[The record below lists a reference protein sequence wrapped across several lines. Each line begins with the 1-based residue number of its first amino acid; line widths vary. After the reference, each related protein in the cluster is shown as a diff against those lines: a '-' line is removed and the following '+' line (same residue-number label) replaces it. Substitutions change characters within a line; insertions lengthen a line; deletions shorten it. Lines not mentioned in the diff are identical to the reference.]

1 MCSDFVDDWV
11 KIGLPAKA
19 KVKAEFGHLPL
30 PEQIHKCEKVIIIQ
44 NLLINQ

>member
-19 KVKAEFGHLPL
+19 KVEAEFGHLPL

-44 NLLINQ
+44 NFVINQ